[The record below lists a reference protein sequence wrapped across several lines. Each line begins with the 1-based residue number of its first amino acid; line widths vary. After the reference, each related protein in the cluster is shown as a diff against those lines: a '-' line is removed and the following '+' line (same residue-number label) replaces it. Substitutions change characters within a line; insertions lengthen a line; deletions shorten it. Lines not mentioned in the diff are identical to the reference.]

1 MKKILFLCL
10 TALFTAT
17 GVSYAQDY
25 KELAKERKEIAN
37 LSKDQLK
44 SKATKEAKK
53 EAKKLQ
59 KAGWVTTPGALPI
72 VKQLDK
78 SYLMQY
84 EFNDDLTPKYIMGE
98 AMSIA
103 GNYDAAKMQALELA
117 KQNLAGQ
124 IESEINALI
133 ESTIANQQ
141 LSEEEAA
148 TVSKTVIASKNKI
161 SQKLGKVLNVMEL
174 YRELEN
180 KNKEVL
186 VRIAYSSDT
195 AFDIVKETIREEL
208 IDEGEELHKKL
219 DAML

>member
-1 MKKILFLCL
+1 
-10 TALFTAT
+10 
-17 GVSYAQDY
+17 
-25 KELAKERKEIAN
+25 
-37 LSKDQLK
+37 
-44 SKATKEAKK
+44 
-53 EAKKLQ
+53 
-59 KAGWVTTPGALPI
+59 
-72 VKQLDK
+72 
-78 SYLMQY
+78 MQY

>member
-1 MKKILFLCL
+1 
-10 TALFTAT
+10 
-17 GVSYAQDY
+17 
-25 KELAKERKEIAN
+25 
-37 LSKDQLK
+37 
-44 SKATKEAKK
+44 
-53 EAKKLQ
+53 
-59 KAGWVTTPGALPI
+59 
-72 VKQLDK
+72 
-78 SYLMQY
+78 
-84 EFNDDLTPKYIMGE
+84 MGE